1 MNKRCGELISG
12 VKQLESIADSGDYE
26 SAAKLAEELDD
37 QWEDFSIKA
46 SSFIKYDL
54 LTEIG
59 RDFAKISYLAESES
73 QDLVTELRELRHLLA
88 LLSKSETDV
97 LSNIL

>member
-1 MNKRCGELISG
+1 MGGFQRQSLN
-12 VKQLESIADSGDYE
+12 
-26 SAAKLAEELDD
+26 
-37 QWEDFSIKA
+37 
-46 SSFIKYDL
+46 L

>member
-1 MNKRCGELISG
+1 MFFLG
-12 VKQLESIADSGDYE
+12 SGDYE

-37 QWEDFSIKA
+37 QWEDFSDKA
-46 SSFIKYDL
+46 SSFIKYNL